1 MHSTSINTH
10 PNPVAAQ
17 VQILLDPSII
27 SVDLDI
33 SENI

>member
-10 PNPVAAQ
+10 PNHVAEK
-17 VQILLDPSII
+17 VQLLLDPYII
-27 SVDLDI
+27 SVPSDI